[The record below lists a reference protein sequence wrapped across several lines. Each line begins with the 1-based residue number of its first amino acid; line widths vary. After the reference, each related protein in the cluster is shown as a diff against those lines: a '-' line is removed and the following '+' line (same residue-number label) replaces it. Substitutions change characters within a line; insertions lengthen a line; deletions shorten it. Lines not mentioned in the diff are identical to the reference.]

1 MATDVKMQ
9 WVDDDIKKIQ
19 TKTNLY
25 IQQYGP
31 AGVFHLL
38 REIIQNAFDECEDK
52 DSQGSNVLITYD
64 MLTDTTVVE
73 DDGRGF
79 PETDYPVDIFCTKIQ
94 SGSKFFR
101 EQSGSTSGEFGL
113 TF

>member
-1 MATDVKMQ
+1 MAHDVKMH

-38 REIIQNAFDECEDK
+38 REIIQNAFDECEDP
-52 DSQGSNVLITYD
+52 DSPGNHVIITYD
-64 MLTDTTVVE
+64 KLSDTTVVE
-73 DDGRGF
+73 DNGRGF

-113 TF
+113 TI